1 MKITKKQ
8 LRKIIKEELENFQ
21 EDQSSWNQE
30 NIDDLKRDI
39 GGMIDVMGVRPK
51 AHEKQKWNMVFSRD
65 PDEEDA
71 QQEKAVAEYNE
82 ILKTKSE
89 EQLIHR
95 LSTFLEHL
103 WNSQK
108 EIHDEIDRL
117 DAAPRSRDKVT
128 DMLYNTRLD
137 FYSSGDGEAIL
148 RDVKRLIDAGLG
160 HYKAG
165 SREQKG
171 ALEVLRRFLDQ
182 TPN

>member
-1 MKITKKQ
+1 MKITKSQ

-21 EDQSSWNQE
+21 EDL
-30 NIDDLKRDI
+30 DALKIEI
-39 GGMIDVMGVRPK
+39 GGMIDVRGNRP
-51 AHEKQKWNMVFSRD
+51 AHEEQKWNMVFSLD

-82 ILKTKSE
+82 ILQKTKSE

>member
-30 NIDDLKRDI
+30 NIDDLKREI
-39 GGMIDVMGVRPK
+39 GGMIDVRGNRP
-51 AHEKQKWNMVFSRD
+51 AHEEQKWNMVFSLD

-71 QQEKAVAEYNE
+71 QQEKAVAEYNK
-82 ILKTKSE
+82 ILETESE
-89 EQLIHR
+89 EQLILR
-95 LSTFLEHL
+95 LNEFLELL
-103 WNSQK
+103 WNSKK
-108 EIHDEIDRL
+108 EIHAEIDRL
-117 DAAPRSRDKVT
+117 GAAPRSRDKVT
-128 DMLYNTRLD
+128 DKLYNTRLD

-148 RDVKRLIDAGLG
+148 RDVKRLIDAALG
-160 HYKAG
+160 SYKAG
-165 SREQKG
+165 SRDQMA

>member
-21 EDQSSWNQE
+21 EDQSSRNQE
-30 NIDDLKRDI
+30 NIDELKREI

-71 QQEKAVAEYNE
+71 QQEKAVAEYNK
-82 ILKTKSE
+82 ILETESE
-89 EQLIHR
+89 EELILR
-95 LSTFLEHL
+95 LNKFLERL
-103 WNSQK
+103 QDSQK
-108 EIHDEIDRL
+108 EIHAEIDRL
-117 DAAPRSRDKVT
+117 GAAPEKRAEVT

-137 FYSSGDGEAIL
+137 FYSSATGEAIL
-148 RDVKRLIDAGLG
+148 RDVKRLIDAALG
-160 HYKAG
+160 SYKAG
-165 SREQKG
+165 SRDQMA